1 MMDSADNLVNVRISK
16 RVLWVGTEAYPLQ
29 NIARA
34 QAVKVIP
41 KSPWT
46 GKSRAAGGCLG
57 FIAFW
62 MVVALGAALHSV
74 GAVLFVAA
82 VIAAVIIVVLARRK
96 KQPYYALIIETS
108 GNPRRA
114 LVSTDGAK
122 VGNLVQKIM
131 DAIDDPEAEFQTV
144 VHNVQYGDNFVQVGD
159 RNVGKVGL

>member
-1 MMDSADNLVNVRISK
+1 MDSTDNSVNVRISK
-16 RVLWVGTEAYPLQ
+16 RVLWVGSEAYPLQ

-34 QAVKVIP
+34 QAVKVTP

-46 GKSRAAGGCLG
+46 GKSRAVGGCLG

-62 MVVALGAALHSV
+62 IVVALGAAMHSV

-82 VIAAVIIVVLARRK
+82 VIVVVIIVVLAQRK

-114 LVSTDGAK
+114 LVSTDRAK
-122 VGNLVQKIM
+122 VNKLVQEIM
-131 DAIDDPEAEFQTV
+131 DAIDDPKAEFQTV
-144 VHNVQYGDNFVQVGD
+144 VQHVQYGDNFMQVGD

>member
-1 MMDSADNLVNVRISK
+1 MVDSAGNSVNVRISK

-34 QAVKVIP
+34 QAVKVTP
-41 KSPWT
+41 KNPWT
-46 GKSRAAGGCLG
+46 GKSRAVGGCLG
-57 FIAFW
+57 FIAFLIL
-62 MVVALGAALHSV
+62 VSLGAAMHSA
-74 GAVLFVAA
+74 GAVLLVAA
-82 VIAAVIIVVLARRK
+82 IIVAAIIAVLARRK

-122 VGNLVQKIM
+122 VGNLVQEIM
-131 DAIDDPEAEFQTV
+131 GAIDNPEAEFQTV
-144 VHNVQYGDNFVQVGD
+144 VHNVQYGDNFMQVGD

>member
-1 MMDSADNLVNVRISK
+1 MVDSADNSINIRISK
-16 RVLWVGTEAYPLQ
+16 RVLWVGAEAYPLQ

-34 QAVKVIP
+34 QAVKMIP

-46 GKSRAAGGCLG
+46 GKSRALGGCLG

-62 MVVALGAALHSV
+62 IIVALSAAMHSA
-74 GAVLFVAA
+74 GPVLFVAA
-82 VIAAVIIVVLARRK
+82 VIVAAVIVTLARRK

-108 GNPRRA
+108 GNPSRA

-122 VGNLVQKIM
+122 VGNLVQEIM
-131 DAIDDPEAEFQTV
+131 GAIDNPEAEFQTV
-144 VHNVQYGDNFVQVGD
+144 VHNVQYGDNFMQVGD